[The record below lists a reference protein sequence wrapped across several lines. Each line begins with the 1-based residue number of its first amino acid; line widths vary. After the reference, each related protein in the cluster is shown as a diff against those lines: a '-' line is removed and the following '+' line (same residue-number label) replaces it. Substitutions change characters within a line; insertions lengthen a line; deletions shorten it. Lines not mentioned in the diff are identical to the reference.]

1 MWSKIKVKTA
11 NNIILIGMP
20 GSGKSTCGVLAA
32 KALCMR
38 FVDTDLVLQQQLR
51 MPLQQILNKKGKAF
65 FEQEEEKWLCAVVCN
80 DTVIA
85 TGGSA
90 VNYEKA
96 MRHLAQIGTVVY
108 LKISY
113 EEMCARIKNITTRGI
128 VLEEGETLESMY
140 HKREA
145 LYERYAERIID
156 CEKLTAEEVVAELCK

>member
-1 MWSKIKVKTA
+1 
-11 NNIILIGMP
+11 MP

-38 FVDTDLVLQQQLR
+38 FVDTDLVLQQELR
-51 MPLQQILNKKGKAF
+51 MPLQQILNKKGRAF
-65 FEQEEEKWLCAVVCN
+65 FEEEEEKWLCAIVCN
-80 DTVIA
+80 DSVIA

-96 MRHLAQIGTVVY
+96 MEHLKQIGTVVY

-128 VLEEGETLESMY
+128 VLDQGETLKSMY
-140 HKREA
+140 QKREA
-145 LYERYAERIID
+145 LYLRYADKVID
-156 CEKLTAEEVVAELCK
+156 CDCLSVEEVVEEICQILIF